1 MKKLA
6 MICTII
12 TIAVMIATAC
22 ALPATAETADTYE
35 LDAIVIGWD
44 ETAEGLRAVDCL
56 AEDGNIWTF
65 YDDAE
70 EWDAGDRLILIMHP
84 CTADPFDD
92 EIIDVIWTEYLEP
105 AEMGQ
110 FLWAMKW

>member
-22 ALPATAETADTYE
+22 ALPATAETVDTYE

-44 ETAEGLRAVDCL
+44 EIAEGL
-56 AEDGNIWTF
+56 
-65 YDDAE
+65 
-70 EWDAGDRLILIMHP
+70 
-84 CTADPFDD
+84 
-92 EIIDVIWTEYLEP
+92 
-105 AEMGQ
+105 Q
-110 FLWAMKW
+110 